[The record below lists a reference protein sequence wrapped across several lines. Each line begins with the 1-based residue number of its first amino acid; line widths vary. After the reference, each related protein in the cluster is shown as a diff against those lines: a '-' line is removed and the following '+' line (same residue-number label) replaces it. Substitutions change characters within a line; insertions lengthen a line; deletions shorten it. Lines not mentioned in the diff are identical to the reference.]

1 MWNKIEDVRP
11 SNGEVVVAFSQRDGI
26 SYETHFTFNSCGA
39 PIWQRSGRCNMEG
52 VTHWMPKLSPPK
64 SDNAKSSEHLSC
76 NDAAYKDV
84 RAFIEERKISED
96 SCTQPTIA
104 QQAIPAEALREIAA
118 ITGEVGHINQR
129 INGCLSQL
137 NNINKRLRQLLVS
150 P

>member
-1 MWNKIEDVRP
+1 MADRLTLHRNKLELFKLWLGDRALPPV
-11 SNGEVVVAFSQRDGI
+11 GKWEVVRWKG
-26 SYETHFTFNSCGA
+26 
-39 PIWQRSGRCNMEG
+39 PSGQPMRIIF
-52 VTHWMPKLSPPK
+52 
-64 SDNAKSSEHLSC
+64 DNTKSSEHLSC

-118 ITGEVGHINQR
+118 ITGEVEHINQR
-129 INGCLSQL
+129 INRCLSQL